1 MHNRPTVA
9 LVQWKNEIEAHTE
22 GFKVYLFHGGSRE
35 KSTKELVKYD
45 VVLTT
50 YAVLES
56 SFRKQ
61 ISGFKRKGEI
71 VKEKSPLHAVQ
82 WRRIIVSTSLSIRS
96 LRD

>member
-1 MHNRPTVA
+1 MHDRPTVA

-71 VKEKSPLHAVQ
+71 VKEKSPLHAVH
-82 WRRIIVSTSLSIRS
+82 WRRIIVSASL
-96 LRD
+96 